1 MIKSRIQ
8 SWRSVIA
15 ALVLVLGLMMPTS
28 TSQAQLVG
36 NLGNPGVFPPNSKP
50 YGKSYAEWGARWWQ
64 WGMELPPAPGH
75 PFFGCPNPPDAGQSG
90 PVWFLAG
97 GPECDLTI
105 PVVKAL
111 FFPVVGGVECS
122 SLEQGSYQEGGF
134 HGDTAE
140 EQRTCAKFW
149 ADHIV
154 LASLFCE
161 IDGVPVRNL
170 ARYRFA
176 SPQFTFTAPTPWV
189 FGAIG
194 GVGTSVAD
202 SYYLFLTPL
211 PAGAHTL
218 HFGGTFHF
226 SVAEGD
232 PFDLD
237 FPYDTTQHL
246 TIAP

>member
-1 MIKSRIQ
+1 MTKNRKQ
-8 SWRSVIA
+8 YWRNVIA
-15 ALVLVLGLMMPTS
+15 AFVLVLGLMTPTS
-28 TSQAQLVG
+28 TSQALLVG

-105 PVVKAL
+105 PVGKAL

-122 SLEQGSYQEGGF
+122 SLEDPPF
-134 HGDTAE
+134 HGDTAA
-140 EQRTCAKFW
+140 EQRACAMFW
-149 ADHIV
+149 GNHTVVD
-154 LASLFCE
+154 SLFCE
-161 IDGVPVRNL
+161 IDGVRVQNL
-170 ARYRFA
+170 ARYRFV

-189 FGAIG
+189 FGPKG
-194 GVGTSVAD
+194 GEGTAVAD
-202 SYYLFLTPL
+202 SYYFFLTPL
-211 PAGAHTL
+211 PAGTHTL
-218 HFGGTFHF
+218 HFGGTVHI

-232 PFDLD
+232 PFDLVI
-237 FPYDTTQHL
+237 PYDLTFHL